1 LTKIATRILE
11 IDRGKLFD
19 WECDYQTFLK
29 RKEQALLAQEKQDA
43 LFDKKLAIEEVW
55 IRTGIKAR
63 RTRNEGRVRRLEAM
77 RNERAARPRKTG
89 SMRLAIDAGERSG
102 MLVCDL
108 QEASFGYDSR
118 TIVPAVDLTIMRGD
132 KIGILGR
139 NGAGKSTLLKGI
151 LGELPP
157 KSGQVRL
164 GTNLQIAYFDQN
176 RDILDPNL
184 TAEENVG
191 VGRTT
196 VTINGKNKH
205 VIGYLG
211 EFLFTPEEARSK
223 IQFFSGGQRNRLLLA
238 KLFAQPANLLVM
250 DEPTND
256 LDAESLEILEERLV
270 EYEGTLLVVSHDR
283 AFLNNVVTSMI
294 VFEPDGIREYV
305 GGYDDWLRQ
314 TKSHQENQRT
324 GSPATKGSVTSASN
338 PKTPVEKPASQK
350 LSYKEK
356 QELESLPNKIQQI
369 ESQQAELHARMS
381 AEDYYKQPASELSA
395 DAQRMESLDSQLLQA
410 YERLESLEARQS

>member
-1 LTKIATRILE
+1 
-11 IDRGKLFD
+11 
-19 WECDYQTFLK
+19 
-29 RKEQALLAQEKQDA
+29 
-43 LFDKKLAIEEVW
+43 
-55 IRTGIKAR
+55 
-63 RTRNEGRVRRLEAM
+63 
-77 RNERAARPRKTG
+77 
-89 SMRLAIDAGERSG
+89 
-102 MLVCDL
+102 
-108 QEASFGYDSR
+108 
-118 TIVPAVDLTIMRGD
+118 MRGD

-151 LGELPP
+151 LGELAST
-157 KSGQVRL
+157 SGNVRL

-176 RDILDPNL
+176 RDVLDPNL

-196 VTINGKNKH
+196 ITVNGRNKH
-205 VIGYLG
+205 VIGYLQ

-256 LDAESLEILEERLV
+256 LDAESLEILEDRLV
-270 EYEGTLLVVSHDR
+270 DYEGTLLVVSHDR

-294 VFEPDGIREYV
+294 VFEPGGIREYV

-314 TKSHQENQRT
+314 SKVQKESAS
-324 GSPATKGSVTSASN
+324 GGKGSKKSGGSSSRA
-338 PKTPVEKPASQK
+338 PAEKPAEKVPEKVPEKAPAKATEKSAASR

-356 QELESLPNKIQQI
+356 LELETLPSKIEAIELQKDSLHEK
-369 ESQQAELHARMS
+369 MS
-381 AEDYYKQPASELSA
+381 TPEYFKLPASELA
-395 DAQRMESLDSQLLQA
+395 QDAKRMESLESDLIAA
-410 YERLESLEARQS
+410 YARLESLENR

>member
-1 LTKIATRILE
+1 
-11 IDRGKLFD
+11 
-19 WECDYQTFLK
+19 
-29 RKEQALLAQEKQDA
+29 
-43 LFDKKLAIEEVW
+43 
-55 IRTGIKAR
+55 
-63 RTRNEGRVRRLEAM
+63 
-77 RNERAARPRKTG
+77 
-89 SMRLAIDAGERSG
+89 
-102 MLVCDL
+102 
-108 QEASFGYDSR
+108 
-118 TIVPAVDLTIMRGD
+118 MRGD

-151 LGELPP
+151 LGELAST
-157 KSGQVRL
+157 SGNVRL

-176 RDILDPNL
+176 RDVLDPNL

-196 VTINGKNKH
+196 VTVNGRNKH
-205 VIGYLG
+205 VIGYLQ

-256 LDAESLEILEERLV
+256 LDAESLEILEDRLV
-270 EYEGTLLVVSHDR
+270 DYEGTLLVVSHDR

-314 TKSHQENQRT
+314 SKVQKESTSS
-324 GSPATKGSVTSASN
+324 GKGSKKSGGSSPRTPAEKNPGKSAEKAPEKVPEKVTANAPAKAAEKSA
-338 PKTPVEKPASQK
+338 ASR

-356 QELESLPNKIQQI
+356 LELETLPSKIEAIELQKDSLHEK
-369 ESQQAELHARMS
+369 MS
-381 AEDYYKQPASELSA
+381 TPEYFKLPASELA
-395 DAQRMESLDSQLLQA
+395 QDAKRMESLESDLIAA
-410 YERLESLEARQS
+410 YARLESLENR

>member
-1 LTKIATRILE
+1 
-11 IDRGKLFD
+11 
-19 WECDYQTFLK
+19 
-29 RKEQALLAQEKQDA
+29 
-43 LFDKKLAIEEVW
+43 
-55 IRTGIKAR
+55 
-63 RTRNEGRVRRLEAM
+63 
-77 RNERAARPRKTG
+77 
-89 SMRLAIDAGERSG
+89 
-102 MLVCDL
+102 
-108 QEASFGYDSR
+108 
-118 TIVPAVDLTIMRGD
+118 MRGD

-151 LGELPP
+151 LGELAST
-157 KSGQVRL
+157 SGNVRL

-176 RDILDPNL
+176 RDVLDPNL

-196 VTINGKNKH
+196 VTVNGRNKH
-205 VIGYLG
+205 VIGYLQ

-256 LDAESLEILEERLV
+256 LDAESLEILEDRLV
-270 EYEGTLLVVSHDR
+270 DYEGTLLVVSHDR

-314 TKSHQENQRT
+314 SKVQKESTSS
-324 GSPATKGSVTSASN
+324 GKGSKKSGGSSPRTPAEKNPGKSAEKAPEKVPEKVTANAPAKAAEKSVASR
-338 PKTPVEKPASQK
+338 

-356 QELESLPNKIQQI
+356 LELETLPSKIEAIELQKDSLHEK
-369 ESQQAELHARMS
+369 MS
-381 AEDYYKQPASELSA
+381 TPEYFKLPASELA
-395 DAQRMESLDSQLLQA
+395 QDAKRMESLESDLIAA
-410 YERLESLEARQS
+410 YARLESLENR

>member
-1 LTKIATRILE
+1 
-11 IDRGKLFD
+11 
-19 WECDYQTFLK
+19 
-29 RKEQALLAQEKQDA
+29 
-43 LFDKKLAIEEVW
+43 
-55 IRTGIKAR
+55 
-63 RTRNEGRVRRLEAM
+63 
-77 RNERAARPRKTG
+77 
-89 SMRLAIDAGERSG
+89 

-108 QEASFGYDSR
+108 QEASFGYGDR
-118 TIVPAVDLTIMRGD
+118 TMVKSLDLTIMRGD

-151 LGELPP
+151 LGELAST
-157 KSGQVRL
+157 SGNVRL

-176 RDILDPNL
+176 RDVLDPNL

-196 VTINGKNKH
+196 VTVNGRNKH
-205 VIGYLG
+205 VIGYLQ

-256 LDAESLEILEERLV
+256 LDAESLEILEDRLV
-270 EYEGTLLVVSHDR
+270 DYEGTLLVVSHDR

-314 TKSHQENQRT
+314 SKVQKESTSS
-324 GSPATKGSVTSASN
+324 GKGSKKSGGSSPRTPAEKNPGKSAEKAPEKVPEKVTANAPAKAAEKSA
-338 PKTPVEKPASQK
+338 ASR

-356 QELESLPNKIQQI
+356 LELETLPSKIEAIELQKDSLHEK
-369 ESQQAELHARMS
+369 MS
-381 AEDYYKQPASELSA
+381 TPEYFKLPASELA
-395 DAQRMESLDSQLLQA
+395 QDAKRMESLESDLIAA
-410 YERLESLEARQS
+410 YARLESLENR

>member
-1 LTKIATRILE
+1 MGLS
-11 IDRGKLFD
+11 IDSGD
-19 WECDYQTFLK
+19 
-29 RKEQALLAQEKQDA
+29 
-43 LFDKKLAIEEVW
+43 
-55 IRTGIKAR
+55 
-63 RTRNEGRVRRLEAM
+63 
-77 RNERAARPRKTG
+77 
-89 SMRLAIDAGERSG
+89 RSG

-108 QEASFGYDSR
+108 QEASFGYGDR
-118 TIVPAVDLTIMRGD
+118 TMVKSLDLTIMRGD

-151 LGELPP
+151 LGELAST
-157 KSGQVRL
+157 SGNVRL

-176 RDILDPNL
+176 RDVLDPNL

-196 VTINGKNKH
+196 VTVNGRNKH
-205 VIGYLG
+205 VIGYLQ

-256 LDAESLEILEERLV
+256 LDAESLEILEDRLV
-270 EYEGTLLVVSHDR
+270 DYEGTLLVVSHDR

-314 TKSHQENQRT
+314 SKVQKESTSS
-324 GSPATKGSVTSASN
+324 GKGSKKSGGSSPRTPAEKNPGKSAEKAPEKVPEKVTANAPAKAAEKSA
-338 PKTPVEKPASQK
+338 ASR

-356 QELESLPNKIQQI
+356 LELETLPSKIEVIELQKDSLHEK
-369 ESQQAELHARMS
+369 MS
-381 AEDYYKQPASELSA
+381 TPEYFKLPASELA
-395 DAQRMESLDSQLLQA
+395 QDAKRMESLESDLIAA
-410 YERLESLEARQS
+410 YARLESLENR

>member
-1 LTKIATRILE
+1 
-11 IDRGKLFD
+11 
-19 WECDYQTFLK
+19 
-29 RKEQALLAQEKQDA
+29 
-43 LFDKKLAIEEVW
+43 
-55 IRTGIKAR
+55 
-63 RTRNEGRVRRLEAM
+63 
-77 RNERAARPRKTG
+77 
-89 SMRLAIDAGERSG
+89 
-102 MLVCDL
+102 
-108 QEASFGYDSR
+108 
-118 TIVPAVDLTIMRGD
+118 MRGD

-151 LGELPP
+151 LGELAST
-157 KSGQVRL
+157 SGNVRL

-176 RDILDPNL
+176 RDVLDPNL

-196 VTINGKNKH
+196 VTVNGRNKH
-205 VIGYLG
+205 VIGYLQ

-256 LDAESLEILEERLV
+256 LDAESLEILEDRLV
-270 EYEGTLLVVSHDR
+270 DYEGTLLVVSHDR

-314 TKSHQENQRT
+314 SKVQKESTSS
-324 GSPATKGSVTSASN
+324 GKGSKKSGGSSPRTPAEKNPGKSAEKAPEKVPEKVTANAPAKAAEKSA
-338 PKTPVEKPASQK
+338 ASR

-356 QELESLPNKIQQI
+356 LELETLPSKIEVIELQKDSLHEK
-369 ESQQAELHARMS
+369 MS
-381 AEDYYKQPASELSA
+381 TPEYFKLPASELA
-395 DAQRMESLDSQLLQA
+395 QDAKRMESLESDLIAA
-410 YERLESLEARQS
+410 YARLESLENR